1 MGGMSEVSLQHGM
14 TRQMAVSQSMQTGM
28 QILQA
33 SALELRQIIR
43 QALETNPML
52 EELPDASPEAL
63 EDGPDGDAW
72 NEREDGW
79 NEFTAEGRLSGDAA
93 ARRDF
98 MYESVVAPESLKT
111 HLMDQAQHSALTGRA
126 RDALFLLIDALD
138 ERGFL
143 TESPQELEEQGCFSM
158 RDMEEALAA
167 LREMDPPG
175 VGAADLRDSLLIQ
188 LEQRGLKRSLAF
200 RLVKR
205 CWRELAAHK
214 YEEAARLLDV
224 EPGAVA
230 EALEVIR
237 SLTPDPGGA

>member
-1 MGGMSEVSLQHGM
+1 MSEVSLQHGM

-188 LEQRGLKRSLAF
+188 LIVLVQNGYTAVLAVI
-200 RLVKR
+200 RAVA
-205 CWRELAAHK
+205 LAHNVFNVQTQF
-214 YEEAARLLDV
+214 YFFCRRLDV
-224 EPGAVA
+224 GFEFVVVVSH
-230 EALEVIR
+230 L
-237 SLTPDPGGA
+237 

>member
-1 MGGMSEVSLQHGM
+1 MSEVSLQHGM

-33 SALELRQIIR
+33 SALELRQIVR

-63 EDGPDGDAW
+63 EDGDDR

-79 NEFTAEGRLSGDAA
+79 NEFTAEGRLSEDAA

-111 HLMDQAQHSALTGRA
+111 HLMDQALHSALTGRA

-138 ERGFL
+138 ERGF
-143 TESPQELEEQGCFSM
+143 
-158 RDMEEALAA
+158 
-167 LREMDPPG
+167 
-175 VGAADLRDSLLIQ
+175 
-188 LEQRGLKRSLAF
+188 
-200 RLVKR
+200 
-205 CWRELAAHK
+205 
-214 YEEAARLLDV
+214 
-224 EPGAVA
+224 
-230 EALEVIR
+230 
-237 SLTPDPGGA
+237 